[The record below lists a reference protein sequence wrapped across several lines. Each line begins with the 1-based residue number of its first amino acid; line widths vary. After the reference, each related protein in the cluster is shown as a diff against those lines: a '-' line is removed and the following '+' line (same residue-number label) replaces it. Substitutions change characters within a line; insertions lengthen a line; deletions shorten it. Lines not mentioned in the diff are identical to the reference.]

1 MGKHPGHVEVTTE
14 VGFCNFCNRT
24 RNLRREE
31 HQLGELVRAIVTCET
46 CHRTLSNT
54 IGVAQ
59 PDEATPVAVEAP
71 VEEKVAGGD
80 PKPAPARRA
89 TRPRAIATP
98 RKRRTP
104 SKPTSTAARRAP
116 KKK

>member
-1 MGKHPGHVEVTTE
+1 MAKHPGHVKVTTE
-14 VGFCNFCNRT
+14 VGFCNFCGRT

-59 PDEATPVAVEAP
+59 PEEATPAAVEEP
-71 VEEKVAGGD
+71 VEVVEV
-80 PKPAPARRA
+80 KPVQV
-89 TRPRAIATP
+89 
-98 RKRRTP
+98 RRTAGP
-104 SKPTSTAARRAP
+104 KAASAARKPKTPAKPTSTASRRAP

>member
-1 MGKHPGHVEVTTE
+1 MSKHPGHVEVTTE
-14 VGFCNFCNRT
+14 VGYCNFCNRT

-54 IGVAQ
+54 IGVAPPEDAIPVQ
-59 PDEATPVAVEAP
+59 AEEAADAADAAEV
-71 VEEKVAGGD
+71 
-80 PKPAPARRA
+80 KPARVRRA
-89 TRPRAIATP
+89 TMPRTAARA
-98 RKRRTP
+98 RKP
-104 SKPTSTAARRAP
+104 KAAGKPASTATRRAP